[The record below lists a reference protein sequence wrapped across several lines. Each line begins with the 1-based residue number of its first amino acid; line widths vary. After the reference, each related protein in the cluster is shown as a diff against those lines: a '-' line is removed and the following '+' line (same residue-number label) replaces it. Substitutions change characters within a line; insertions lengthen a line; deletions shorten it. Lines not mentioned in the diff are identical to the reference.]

1 MENLMDK
8 LNKWIKKSNEWDA
21 RQITKIKNSKY
32 YHHLID
38 LESFIIFFTI
48 PVSSLMFVVYL
59 IYLNDL
65 LPTEGLTIGEEFVNN
80 VVAWVSGIILI
91 YWQLFRILPF
101 ALKKDREA
109 KKLRRE
115 WKEKKANN

>member
-1 MENLMDK
+1 MDK
-8 LNKWIKKSNEWDA
+8 INKWIKASNDFDDRNIA
-21 RQITKIKNSKY
+21 RIKASRY

-38 LESFIIFFTI
+38 LESIIIFFTM
-48 PVSSLMFVVYL
+48 PVLSIML
-59 IYLNDL
+59 IL
-65 LPTEGLTIGEEFVNN
+65 LIIVLQDTVITEESGLWEEFMVNF
-80 VVAWVSGIILI
+80 VAWISGIVLI
-91 YWQLFRILPF
+91 YWELFRILPF